1 MSVIKRSKR
10 IIKSLAPAKVVQARL
25 HKRVMM
31 DFAEKIGL
39 VYFGYVDQRSDEH
52 RLVRGLTMSTRHHDN
67 HYCIGTFQGY
77 DMTLVE
83 RSDTITFP
91 GKASQTHDWIIMEF
105 DLHTAVD
112 VPHVFVGL
120 RSHTDTFYAHLFTK
134 FPTLAKAPLGAFG
147 GYLPSFT
154 NNYSVYTPPV
164 NVESA
169 QRIID
174 PSVAQVM
181 GDHFGNLMVELHEGS
196 VYIYAEDQR
205 PTQALL
211 DRMLKFGIWLAA
223 SVDARLAPVRHN
235 EEDSLF

>member
-1 MSVIKRSKR
+1 MMSVVKKGKQ

-31 DFAEKIGL
+31 DFAEKVGL

-52 RLVRGLTMSTRHHDN
+52 RLVRGLTMSARHHDN

-83 RSDTITFP
+83 RSDTIAFP
-91 GKASQTHDWIIMEF
+91 GKSTRTHNWIIMEF
-105 DLHTAVD
+105 DLHTNVD

-120 RSHTDTFYAHLFTK
+120 RSHNDTFYAHLFTK

-154 NNYSVYTPPV
+154 NKYSVYT
-164 NVESA
+164 
-169 QRIID
+169 
-174 PSVAQVM
+174 
-181 GDHFGNLMVELHEGS
+181 
-196 VYIYAEDQR
+196 
-205 PTQALL
+205 
-211 DRMLKFGIWLAA
+211 
-223 SVDARLAPVRHN
+223 APVH
-235 EEDSLF
+235 

>member
-1 MSVIKRSKR
+1 MSVVKKGKQ

-31 DFAEKIGL
+31 DFAEKVGL

-52 RLVRGLTMSTRHHDN
+52 RLVRGLTMSARHHDN

-83 RSDTITFP
+83 RSDTIAFP
-91 GKASQTHDWIIMEF
+91 GKSTRTHNWIIMEF
-105 DLHTAVD
+105 DLHTNID

-120 RSHTDTFYAHLFTK
+120 RSHNDTFYAHLFTK

-154 NNYSVYTPPV
+154 NKYSVYTAPV
-164 NVESA
+164 HIEA
-169 QRIID
+169 TQRIID

-181 GDHFGNLMVELHEGS
+181 GDHFGNLMVELYEGS

-211 DRMLKFGIWLAA
+211 DRMLKFGVWLAA
-223 SVDARLAPVRHN
+223 SVDVRLAPPHHN
-235 EEDSLF
+235 KEDSLF